1 MCVTL
6 NTKRFLFQTLT
17 RSKENKMH
25 EELNQVQS
33 DVHLYEDFI
42 SSSMYLQDFD
52 EIFQPKHLGAI
63 TQDIIDN
70 IKETD

>member
-6 NTKRFLFQTLT
+6 NTKRSLFQTLT
-17 RSKENKMH
+17 RSKENKMN
-25 EELNQVQS
+25 EEFNQVQS

-63 TQDIIDN
+63 TQDILDN
-70 IKETD
+70 IKETN

>member
-6 NTKRFLFQTLT
+6 NTKRSLFQTST
-17 RSKENKMH
+17 RSKENNMH
-25 EELNQVQS
+25 EELNQIQS
-33 DVHLYEDFI
+33 DIHLYEDFI

-63 TQDIIDN
+63 TQDILDN
-70 IKETD
+70 IKETN

>member
-6 NTKRFLFQTLT
+6 NTKRSLFLTST
-17 RSKENKMH
+17 RSKENKML
-25 EELNQVQS
+25 EEFNQVQS

-52 EIFQPKHLGAI
+52 EIFQPKHLGVI

-70 IKETD
+70 IKETN

>member
-6 NTKRFLFQTLT
+6 NTKRSLFQTLT

-25 EELNQVQS
+25 KEFNQVQS

-63 TQDIIDN
+63 TQDILDN
-70 IKETD
+70 IKETN

>member
-6 NTKRFLFQTLT
+6 NTKRSLFQTLT

-63 TQDIIDN
+63 TQNIIDN
-70 IKETD
+70 IKETK

>member
-6 NTKRFLFQTLT
+6 NTKRSLFQTST
-17 RSKENKMH
+17 RSKENNVH
-25 EELNQVQS
+25 EELNQIQS

-52 EIFQPKHLGAI
+52 EIFQPQHLGAI
-63 TQDIIDN
+63 TQN
-70 IKETD
+70 IVNELKETN

>member
-6 NTKRFLFQTLT
+6 NTKRSLFKTST
-17 RSKENKMH
+17 RSKENNMH
-25 EELNQVQS
+25 EELNQIQS

-42 SSSMYLQDFD
+42 SSSMYLQDFN

-63 TQDIIDN
+63 TQDILDN
-70 IKETD
+70 LKETN

>member
-6 NTKRFLFQTLT
+6 NTKRSLFQTST
-17 RSKENKMH
+17 RSKENNMH
-25 EELNQVQS
+25 EELNQIQS

>member
-6 NTKRFLFQTLT
+6 NTKRSLFQTLT

-25 EELNQVQS
+25 EEFNQVQS

>member
-6 NTKRFLFQTLT
+6 NNKRSLLQRST
-17 RSKENKMH
+17 RSKENNMH
-25 EELNQVQS
+25 EEFNQVQS

>member
-6 NTKRFLFQTLT
+6 NTKRSLFQTLT

-25 EELNQVQS
+25 EEFNQVQS

-52 EIFQPKHLGAI
+52 EIFQPKHLGVI

-70 IKETD
+70 IKETN